1 MAPTPSRPASGRCS
15 GDKSDRVGFPIRPRL
30 GPCFGE
36 CPGACPQARA
46 PPFSGRPGISR
57 PPLGGYSGAF
67 FCRLSVQAQPTL
79 RESGLRRS
87 ARGEN
92 GASADGLARL
102 GARPRHASKRRFGG
116 FFRVLPF
123 VVSRVFSLSLAVA
136 PLPLFFRFCFRFRA
150 GSNFLFLFSPFPFPL
165 FSPLSFHP
173 FSLFFPLGGGR
184 VNLSLS
190 WALFSM
196 LSLSAQSLASRS
208 FVLSEKFVKAPST
221 MILRDKTRA

>member
-15 GDKSDRVGFPIRPRL
+15 GDKSDRAGFPIRSRL
-30 GPCFGE
+30 GPCFGD

-46 PPFSGRPGISR
+46 SPFSGRPGISR
-57 PPLGGYSGAF
+57 PPLGGGDSGAF

-92 GASADGLARL
+92 GALADGLARP
-102 GARPRHASKRRFGG
+102 GVRPRHATKRRFGG

-136 PLPLFFRFCFRFRA
+136 PLPLFF
-150 GSNFLFLFSPFPFPL
+150 SFLFPFSGRLKFPFPF
-165 FSPLSFHP
+165 
-173 FSLFFPLGGGR
+173 FFPY
-184 VNLSLS
+184 LSLS
-190 WALFSM
+190 PPFFPPFFLFFFPPPRGGVICLCPWLRFRCFPCRPNLLQVGALFCRRN
-196 LSLSAQSLASRS
+196 LSKPRQQ
-208 FVLSEKFVKAPST
+208 
-221 MILRDKTRA
+221 